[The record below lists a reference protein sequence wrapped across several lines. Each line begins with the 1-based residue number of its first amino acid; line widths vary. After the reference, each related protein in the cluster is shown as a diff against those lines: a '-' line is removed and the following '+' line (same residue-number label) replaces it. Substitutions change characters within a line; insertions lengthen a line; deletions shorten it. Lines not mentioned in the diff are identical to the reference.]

1 MTRLSIAAC
10 IAALVVAATAAVAQ
24 DSTSIVVGG
33 EIVAHIRTG
42 GPYGSIYQRQA
53 AIDQRIT
60 NALSNELKNIFVM
73 NENDPELDGPKLTIA
88 KANDLWTLSI
98 GNQMLIQAYPEDATG
113 SRTTKALIYQWK
125 ENFFHA
131 FPLAPSPKDVPPWWT
146 ERHPEA
152 AASFEPK
159 PHGMPDEDLTLVREV
174 ASVFQ
179 AARDMSEDDFTA
191 LLPAMEQSVIQL
203 VWTYRHPACGPA
215 PITENIRAKSAL
227 KRARGLVDEQYRAE
241 KWWMSG
247 LTIKKLRLE
256 MRMPPGIGPVPE
268 QRDLPDF
275 AAPTGPQ
282 PGPVAPGPTADPTQ
296 PEPIAE
302 VRLAPGSPLRQV
314 ALGTGLGPDNQM
326 LNTGQEFDADTGQ
339 LLVYLKIKDARPN
352 TIVGV
357 TIGNGPTIVA
367 RRLVRVSGDRNL
379 AVTFYPSRSTTFTA
393 GDYKVL
399 LTVNGEDAG
408 VIPFRVQPALGTL
421 TGG

>member
-1 MTRLSIAAC
+1 
-10 IAALVVAATAAVAQ
+10 VAAGAAVAQ
-24 DSTSIVVGG
+24 NSTSIVIGG

-60 NALSNELKNIFVM
+60 NAISNELKNIFVM
-73 NENDPELDGPKLTIA
+73 NENHPELDGPKLTIA
-88 KANDLWTLSI
+88 QANDLWTLSI
-98 GNQMLIQAYPEDATG
+98 GNQMLIQAYPADANG
-113 SRTTKALIYQWK
+113 SGTTTKALIYQWK
-125 ENFFHA
+125 ENFFRA
-131 FPLAPSPKDVPPWWT
+131 LPLAPSPKDVPPWWT

-159 PHGMPDEDLTLVREV
+159 PHGMPDQDLSLVREV
-174 ASVFQ
+174 ALIFQ
-179 AARDMSEDDFTA
+179 SARDMAEADFEA

-227 KRARGLVDEQYRAE
+227 KRARGLVDAQYRAE

-275 AAPTGPQ
+275 TAPTGPQ
-282 PGPVAPGPTADPTQ
+282 PGPVAPDPIAGPTTPDPAQ

-302 VRLAPGSPLRQV
+302 ARLAPGSALRQV
-314 ALGTGLGPDNQM
+314 ALGTGLGPNNEI
-326 LNTGQEFDADTGQ
+326 LNTGQEFGAEIGQ
-339 LLVYLKIKDARPN
+339 LLVYLKIADARPN

-357 TIGNGPTIVA
+357 TIGHGPEIVA

-379 AVTFYPSRSTTFTA
+379 AVTFYPSRSTTFST

-408 VIPFRVQPALGTL
+408 VIPFRVGPAVGTL